1 MLIGIAYH
9 PYQIPKFRLCQIYI
23 YIKIISNI
31 SKLYQIPSLDYKL
44 HKHKDYVWSFSL
56 KFCFFSQLSNNYWW
70 FINVCWMNKC
80 GFGGKRLDNICNS
93 HIKEGLSA
101 RLCCQLFGKNQLL
114 IRVNFLRCV
123 PQHLVSWLTKKVA
136 WIFFF
141 KFYLW
146 WILSYIEMKQP
157 WVYMCSPSQS
167 LLPPP
172 SPPVAW
178 IFNSFSSMLLNIPQL
193 LKRIHGQ
200 LWDHVKLLILD
211 AENLL

>member
-141 KFYLW
+141 NFICGGFCHTLKWNSHGFTCV
-146 WILSYIEMKQP
+146 P
-157 WVYMCSPSQS
+157 HPNPSS
-167 LLPPP
+167 HLPLHPLLEFLTAFPPCY
-172 SPPVAW
+172 
-178 IFNSFSSMLLNIPQL
+178 
-193 LKRIHGQ
+193 
-200 LWDHVKLLILD
+200 
-211 AENLL
+211 

>member
-141 KFYLW
+141 L
-146 WILSYIEMKQP
+146 ILFVVDFVIHWNETAMGLHVFP
-157 WVYMCSPSQS
+157 IPI
-167 LLPPP
+167 PPP
-172 SPPVAW
+172 TSL
-178 IFNSFSSMLLNIPQL
+178 STRCLNF
-193 LKRIHGQ
+193 
-200 LWDHVKLLILD
+200 
-211 AENLL
+211 